1 MKSKIIYLA
10 LALFMT
16 TLMYGQ
22 IETHVY
28 TAFAVGTK
36 ENVLDQP
43 LEKTYS
49 LSVLDWDNSVF
60 MLEGEYMNIGRHIF
74 IKSADTVEFTAE
86 SNGYELM
93 ILLGRNYLLVRNN
106 DGDAIVY
113 LKHEEIN
120 KDK

>member
-36 ENVLDQP
+36 ENVLGQP

-49 LSVLDWDNSVF
+49 VSVLDWDHSVF
-60 MLEGEYMNIGRHIF
+60 TLEGKYMNIGRHIF
-74 IKSADTVEFTAE
+74 IKNADTVEFIAE
-86 SNGYELM
+86 RNGHELT
-93 ILLGRNYLLVRNN
+93 ILLGRNYLLVSN
-106 DGDAIVY
+106 DDGNAIVY
-113 LKHEEIN
+113 LKYEEISKN
-120 KDK
+120 K